1 MSGES
6 ISRRDFMRVGAGAAA
21 LGAFADGGTTEA
33 AAREVAGSPA
43 DSPAPR
49 KLGSDAEMA
58 IAADWA
64 RAFAAASADVRK
76 QAKTDLLPDLL
87 QPPFSFIYGGDK
99 SADLLRGWKTDVQP
113 SNSEEMGQ
121 QREITYTDPAGG
133 LVVRI
138 AVTVFEDFPAVE
150 WVMHFKNA
158 GSADTPILQDIQA
171 LDAPLRCVDGDPV
184 IHYARG
190 ATCSMNDFMPVTRT
204 LGPRGWL
211 HLEPGGG
218 RSSSQFLPF
227 FNLEAKDEGVV
238 AAIGWSG
245 EWAATFGHP
254 EGSDLFRSQ
263 AGMALTHLRLHPGE
277 EIRTPRILTLFWQG
291 ERRRGNNLL
300 RRFILA
306 HHRPAPGGKPLV
318 TPITNHNWG
327 GTPAADHLE
336 NIRQIIAHD
345 LPIEYYWIDAEW
357 FGNGPW
363 WKNPGNWQVK
373 KDLYPQGFKPI
384 SDLLHSSGR
393 KLLLWF
399 EPERVCEG
407 TPWYTEHSAW
417 LLEAPK
423 DRRVYRGFDGKGD
436 WDVPMSDP
444 RWVPNE
450 SSRNQIQ
457 ENDKLF
463 NLGIPEARRFL
474 TDFISTKVEE
484 FGLDCFRND
493 ANIAPLEFWRA
504 ADAPDRQGITEVRWV
519 EGFYAFW
526 DELLRRHPNLIIDDC
541 ASGGRRID
549 LETIGRSTALSR
561 TDFVFNLLANQCH
574 SYGLLEWV
582 PLNTTSAGNLSN
594 HNEYAIRSSMTS
606 GLSFG
611 LFSSGDAP
619 QAKVDLTHFPFAE
632 VKRSIERYRT
642 VQKYFYGDYYAL
654 TEYTQANDAWMAY
667 QLDLPE
673 EGEGLVV
680 VLKRPESPY
689 TQAAFR
695 LHALR
700 TDVTYKVT
708 NPDTGEDR
716 TLAGGELLEKGLEAR
731 LLNRPDSALYLYRRK
746 P

>member
-1 MSGES
+1 MSGDS
-6 ISRRDFMRVGAGAAA
+6 LSRRDFIRLGAGAVA
-21 LGAFADGGTTEA
+21 LGALRDGREPEVSPRNASGSAADASRGRRVGT
-33 AAREVAGSPA
+33 
-43 DSPAPR
+43 
-49 KLGSDAEMA
+49 DAEMTM
-58 IAADWA
+58 AADWS
-64 RAFAAASADVRK
+64 RAFAVPRGAPKTASSTR
-76 QAKTDLLPDLL
+76 LLPDRLR
-87 QPPFSFIYGGDK
+87 PPFSFVYDGKK
-99 SADLLRGWKTDVQP
+99 SADLLPGWRVDVKA
-113 SNSEEMGQ
+113 SNSEGMNQ
-121 QREITYTDPAGG
+121 QQEITCHDPATG
-133 LVVRI
+133 LVVR
-138 AVTVFEDFPAVE
+138 AALTVFEDFPAVE
-150 WVMHFKNA
+150 WVIHFKNA
-158 GSADTPILQDIQA
+158 GRADTPILEDIQA
-171 LDAPLRCVDGDPV
+171 LDATLRCVDGDPI

-190 ATCSMNDFMPVTRT
+190 ATCSINDFMPMTRI
-204 LGPRGWL
+204 LGPRGRL
-211 HLEPGGG
+211 RLEPGGG

-227 FNLEAKDEGVV
+227 FNLEGKGEGVV
-238 AAIGWSG
+238 VAIGWSG
-245 EWAATFGHP
+245 EWAATFHHP
-254 EGSDLFRSQ
+254 ESDDLFRAQ
-263 AGMALTHLRLHPGE
+263 AGMALSHLRLHPGE
-277 EIRTPRILTLFWQG
+277 EIRSPKILTLFWQG

-306 HHRPAPGGKPLV
+306 HHRPAPDGKPLV

-345 LPIEYYWIDAEW
+345 LPVEYYWIDAEW

-363 WKNPGNWQVK
+363 WKNPGNWEVK

-417 LLEAPK
+417 LLEVPK
-423 DRRVYRGFDGKGD
+423 EKRVYRGFDGKGD

-474 TDFISTKVEE
+474 TDFISAKIEE

-504 ADAPDRQGITEVRWV
+504 ADGPDRQGITEIRWV

-526 DELLRRHPNLIIDDC
+526 DELLRRHPHLIIDDC

-561 TDFVFNLLANQCH
+561 TDFVLNMLANQCH

-594 HNEYAIRSSMTS
+594 HNEYPIRSSMTS

-611 LFSSGDAP
+611 LFSSGDVP
-619 QAKVDLTHFPFAE
+619 QPKVDRSRFPFAA
-632 VKRSIERYRT
+632 VKRSLEKYRSI
-642 VQKYFYGDYYAL
+642 QKYFYGDYYPL

-680 VLKRPESPY
+680 VLKRPESQF

-695 LHALR
+695 LQALR
-700 TDVTYKVT
+700 RDVSYKIT
-708 NPDTGEDR
+708 NLDTGEVR
-716 TLAGGELLEKGLEAR
+716 SLAGGELMAGGLEAR
-731 LLNRPDSALYLYRRK
+731 LLNRPDSVLFLYRAK
-746 P
+746 L